1 MPVDHEPVTAEPAD
15 DDDAAASS
23 PATSRPLWQHAGWL
37 AASGWVVVYLLVWAT
52 GQRFSTA
59 YLDYGWQ
66 LVPWDTLSK
75 RPLQSVWF
83 LHIQPPLWNLSL
95 GGLARVSPFTDAIT
109 LQALQAAFGA
119 VGAACAA
126 TVARRCRLGLV
137 ASVVVALVATANPE
151 VLRNAFEPTYE
162 LATSTLLLAVV
173 VVLARFAA
181 EPTWRRGP
189 VLLAVAGTAVVLT
202 RSLYHPIWLG
212 VLLVAALV
220 LARRH
225 LDRRQAV
232 AAVAVPLL
240 LIGGWMAKN
249 QVLYGRPTLS
259 SWFGMNLQRAVI
271 PVLDADELQRMYE
284 QGEVSDVAMI
294 GPFGAYSLYEPVMPP
309 CTPDHDDPSVDTA
322 TRTTNEFSPNFNYEC
337 YLPVFDQAGDD
348 AWAVIREHPGTF
360 LEGRLWSAR
369 VIWAVALGPSQSPSW
384 VMRTLDDAYSIVRVD
399 YRGEIN
405 NAGWGHPIYGDV
417 AAPADFAISQ
427 IVLYAEVGV
436 AGIWQLVRFRRRR
449 DDVWAA
455 VVVATAFIAAFT
467 FVVGITGELGEQ
479 ARFRTMTDPLVWT
492 VGLAGAVLVVGR
504 IVDKRRGCDEV
515 GGQPAQASGTGR

>member
-1 MPVDHEPVTAEPAD
+1 MPVDDEPAAAAVVAAEPAPP
-15 DDDAAASS
+15 SW
-23 PATSRPLWQHAGWL
+23 RRAGWL
-37 AASGWVVVYLLVWAT
+37 AAGGWLVVYLLVWAT

-66 LVPWDTLSK
+66 LIPWDILSA

-83 LHIQPPLWNLSL
+83 LHIQPPLWNLTL
-95 GGLARVSPFTDAIT
+95 GGLAKVSPLSDAIT

-126 TVARRCRLGLV
+126 TIARRCRLGLG
-137 ASVVVALVATANPE
+137 ASVAVALVATANPE

-173 VVLARFAA
+173 VVLARFTAD
-181 EPTWRRGP
+181 PSWRRGP
-189 VLLAVAGTAVVLT
+189 VLLAAAGTAVVLT
-202 RSLYHPIWLG
+202 RSLYHPLWLA

-225 LDRRQAV
+225 LDRRQV
-232 AAVAVPLL
+232 LAAVAVPVL

-249 QVLYGRPTLS
+249 QALYGRPTLS

-271 PVLDADELQRMYE
+271 PPLDRDDLQRMYDE
-284 QGEVSDVAMI
+284 GEVSDIALI
-294 GPFGAYSLYEPVMPP
+294 GPFGAYDLYAPVMPA
-309 CTPDHDDPSVDTA
+309 CTPDHDDPSVATA
-322 TRTTNEFSPNFNYEC
+322 TRTTDEFSPNFNFEC

-348 AWAVIREHPGTF
+348 AWAVIRHHPGTF

-369 VIWAVALGPSQSPSW
+369 VIWAVALGPSQSRSW
-384 VMRTLDDAYSIVRVD
+384 VMRTLDDAYSIARLD
-399 YRGEIN
+399 YRGGISTT
-405 NAGWGHPIYGDV
+405 GWGTPIYGSLT
-417 AAPADFAISQ
+417 APADFAVSQ
-427 IVLYAEVGV
+427 ILLYAAVGAV
-436 AGIWQLVRFRRRR
+436 GIWQIVRVRRRR
-449 DDVWAA
+449 DDVWAT

-467 FVVGITGELGEQ
+467 FGAGVTFELGEQ

-492 VGLAGAVLVVGR
+492 VGLAGALR
-504 IVDKRRGCDEV
+504 LWTRRR
-515 GGQPAQASGTGR
+515 PLPRSR